1 MQVIKIGKDFFTPE
15 GEKLQASDIR
25 QGIIPPGNSGIFQA
39 VDHHKKKW
47 VIVGF
52 AGFFIATEGNLEE
65 MMKLSPPEGILEG
78 DLIQWGI

>member
-15 GEKLQASDIR
+15 WEKLQASDIR
-25 QGIIPPGNSGIFQA
+25 QGIIPPGNGGIFRA
-39 VDHHKKKW
+39 IDRHKKKW

-65 MMKLSPPEGILEG
+65 MMKLSPPEGMPG
-78 DLIQWGI
+78 DDLIQWGI